1 MKLNLP
7 NRLTLMRIFMIPVFI
22 VLYFVEFEGHTLAAA
37 LVFVLASVT
46 DFFDGYIARKR
57 NLVTNFGKFLDP
69 IADKMLVAC
78 ALVAICVTAPAV
90 EPRKI
95 YYILTA
101 VFSMLILS
109 RDLMVSGFRTVAAD
123 KGAVIA
129 ADMFGKLKTVVQ
141 MICIFVLLP
150 VTDFIAWNELAG
162 TVFYYTGFAL
172 LSLATLLTILS
183 GVHYLVKNKAVLED

>member
-1 MKLNLP
+1 MKVNLP
-7 NRLTLMRIFMIPVFI
+7 NRLTIMRIIMIPIFI
-22 VLYFVEFEGHTLAAA
+22 VLFFVEFEGHTLAAA
-37 LVFVLASVT
+37 LVFVLACIT
-46 DFFDGYIARKR
+46 DFFDGYLARK
-57 NLVTNFGKFLDP
+57 NDLVTNFGKFLDP

-78 ALVAICVTAPAV
+78 ALIAICITAPAV
-90 EPRKI
+90 EPKKI

-109 RDLMVSGFRTVAAD
+109 RELMVSGFRTVAAD

-129 ADMFGKLKTVVQ
+129 ADMFGKWKTLVQ
-141 MICIFVLLP
+141 MMCIFALLP
-150 VTDFIAWNELAG
+150 VTDFIVWNELAG
-162 TVFYYTGFAL
+162 IVFYYGGFAL